1 MLYEIRIKVHYVSLV
16 IVCVHIF
23 SLVLTDFIYAIFIRV
38 KRGTDTPRKWRGGCI
53 PKYEVRLDSE
63 RIESFESFTYP
74 YRTAKI
80 SLNCRTLI
88 VNTILDK
95 ALQGFKHLS
104 FN

>member
-1 MLYEIRIKVHYVSLV
+1 MCTY
-16 IVCVHIF
+16 F
-23 SLVLTDFIYAIFIRV
+23 SPVLTDFIYAIFIRV
-38 KRGTDTPRKWRGGCI
+38 KRIHVSNETPRKSRGGCI

-63 RIESFESFTYP
+63 RIESFKSLTSP